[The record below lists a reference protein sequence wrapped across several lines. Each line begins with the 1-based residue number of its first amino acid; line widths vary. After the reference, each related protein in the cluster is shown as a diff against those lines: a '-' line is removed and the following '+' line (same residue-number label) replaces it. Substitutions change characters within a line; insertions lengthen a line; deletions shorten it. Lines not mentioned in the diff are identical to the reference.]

1 MGMMT
6 HIFFAE
12 LFGACMTTFP
22 CLLMNKANKYKP
34 VCEAMSIGAAVYAA
48 VWMVYPIS
56 GAHLN
61 PCISL
66 ASLLTRRIRLIHLP
80 IYWTAQFLGTLMAI
94 SSAYGI
100 TNLKSGDPEFG
111 MSLPTHP
118 LTDLQIIGNEA
129 MITSLLLFVVLS
141 GEDEMR
147 TDIWTSGS
155 GVNVAITYMLI
166 HFVTIVTSNQVTAGN
181 MNPFRSL
188 SAAIVN
194 RNFTRQYCYIIGP
207 LIGSIFGT
215 FFYEIFLSG
224 ASCWARTKAWL
235 TSPDFDREKNYAE
248 ETA

>member
-1 MGMMT
+1 MLT

-80 IYWTAQFLGTLMAI
+80 IYWSAQFLGTLMAI
-94 SSAYGI
+94 SCAYHI
-100 TNLKSGDPEFG
+100 TNLKQGDPEFG
-111 MSLPTHP
+111 MSLPTYP

-129 MITSLLLFVVLS
+129 MITTLLLFVVLS

-166 HFVTIVTSNQVTAGN
+166 HFVTIVTSNAHLGDIDLCTLVDD
-181 MNPFRSL
+181 
-188 SAAIVN
+188 
-194 RNFTRQYCYIIGP
+194 RQLNNELPVGSQMAMLLGP
-207 LIGSIFGT
+207 LV
-215 FFYEIFLSG
+215 
-224 ASCWARTKAWL
+224 L
-235 TSPDFDREKNYAE
+235 TPNQAMCPG
-248 ETA
+248 